1 MGKDSTISCLSR
13 AKTLSANLS
22 GAVLLHNAQLI
33 SRQAYGTPLSAFTC
47 DPYSKS
53 LNLVTTSLS
62 YILASEQG
70 LFGAAVRAAELWNRR
85 RREAWHE
92 TDRKKNKTKKNTKR
106 LQGRNCLPERDVM
119 ISETWQVLQLRR
131 KQTLL
136 QKKNL
141 IAWRC
146 HSPARMYQYSVILF
160 QRLGKLCSVSMSGMA
175 GHVCLPAV
183 FNFFCSEPI
192 IIL

>member
-1 MGKDSTISCLSR
+1 MDKDRTISCLSR

-22 GAVLLHNAQLI
+22 GAVLLNNAQLI

-70 LFGAAVRAAELWNRR
+70 LIGAAVRAAELWNRR

-92 TDRKKNKTKKNTKR
+92 TDRKKTKHTKKKTRDCTDATVFRNATLWLVKLNRSCNYDENILYYKR
-106 LQGRNCLPERDVM
+106 KIRSPDDVIVLPGCTN
-119 ISETWQVLQLRR
+119 IQ
-131 KQTLL
+131 
-136 QKKNL
+136 
-141 IAWRC
+141 
-146 HSPARMYQYSVILF
+146 
-160 QRLGKLCSVSMSGMA
+160 
-175 GHVCLPAV
+175 
-183 FNFFCSEPI
+183 
-192 IIL
+192 

>member
-1 MGKDSTISCLSR
+1 MDKDRTISCLSR

-22 GAVLLHNAQLI
+22 GAVLLNNAQLI

-70 LFGAAVRAAELWNRR
+70 LIGAAARAAELWNRR

-92 TDRKKNKTKKNTKR
+92 TDRKK
-106 LQGRNCLPERDVM
+106 
-119 ISETWQVLQLRR
+119 
-131 KQTLL
+131 
-136 QKKNL
+136 QKKNKKTRDCRDTTVFRNATL
-141 IAWRC
+141 WLVKLDRSCNYDENILYYKRKIW
-146 HSPARMYQYSVILF
+146 SPDDVI
-160 QRLGKLCSVSMSGMA
+160 V
-175 GHVCLPAV
+175 LPGCT
-183 FNFFCSEPI
+183 NI
-192 IIL
+192 Q

>member
-70 LFGAAVRAAELWNRR
+70 LFGAAVRAAELGNRR

-92 TDRKKNKTKKNTKR
+92 TDRKKNKTKKKPRDCRDATVFRNATLWLVKLDRSCNYDENRLYYKR
-106 LQGRNCLPERDVM
+106 KIWSPDDVIVLPGCTN
-119 ISETWQVLQLRR
+119 IQ
-131 KQTLL
+131 
-136 QKKNL
+136 
-141 IAWRC
+141 
-146 HSPARMYQYSVILF
+146 
-160 QRLGKLCSVSMSGMA
+160 
-175 GHVCLPAV
+175 
-183 FNFFCSEPI
+183 
-192 IIL
+192 

>member
-1 MGKDSTISCLSR
+1 MDKDRTISCLSR

-22 GAVLLHNAQLI
+22 GAVLLNNAQLI

-70 LFGAAVRAAELWNRR
+70 LIGAAVRAAELWNRR

-92 TDRKKNKTKKNTKR
+92 TDRKNKKQKKNKTRDCRDATVFRNATLWLVKLDRSCNYDENILYYKR
-106 LQGRNCLPERDVM
+106 KIWSPDDVIVLPGCTN
-119 ISETWQVLQLRR
+119 IQ
-131 KQTLL
+131 
-136 QKKNL
+136 
-141 IAWRC
+141 
-146 HSPARMYQYSVILF
+146 
-160 QRLGKLCSVSMSGMA
+160 
-175 GHVCLPAV
+175 
-183 FNFFCSEPI
+183 
-192 IIL
+192 

>member
-1 MGKDSTISCLSR
+1 MRSIIQESKFSYKLS
-13 AKTLSANLS
+13 KLHLSQRTGSLWCCGTS
-22 GAVLLHNAQLI
+22 GWAVK
-33 SRQAYGTPLSAFTC
+33 QAAARG
-47 DPYSKS
+47 
-53 LNLVTTSLS
+53 
-62 YILASEQG
+62 LARNWQ
-70 LFGAAVRAAELWNRR
+70 
-85 RREAWHE
+85 
-92 TDRKKNKTKKNTKR
+92 KKKQNKKKTKR

-136 QKKNL
+136 QKRNL